1 MQNDLFPY
9 EDVKKMIYSTSEDF
23 ANNAFQNSRFFHI
36 ARNVSLLWIKWT
48 KKTLAETISHSGGK
62 NHSFDALTCVGKIA
76 VAEAVAAARREG
88 RQIICVLSPMF
99 TSQNLDDGFF
109 QRVRMVDNCFDST
122 ALRLYL
128 TIKHIDGII
137 VTCYDDMHYEIACS
151 DTLPMEDEI
160 WLIRL
165 GDATDLIYQ
174 HSIYNTLQPLLKTK
188 TRYIIDLHGAV
199 PEELIMMGDKR
210 KAEQLQPI
218 QQLVLNRAN
227 MVVCVSQAMR
237 RYVQRQAGDKDT
249 AILPCSELNILDKNY
264 SAEDAG
270 KIRAVYTG
278 GVQKWQNISLLHSVI
293 EATSSFADWT
303 IYTPS
308 PNEFFKGWKRG
319 KKISNLVVKSAS
331 HEEVMAALPSFD
343 YGFLLRD
350 EHVVNEVSCPTKLVE
365 YLCAGVI
372 PVLKS
377 AKIGDFKDLGMQY
390 VSVLDFAEGNIPN
403 FIRAENIKENNKL
416 ILKKLSQQRVIA
428 INEILKIDRRDE

>member
-36 ARNVSLLWIKWT
+36 ARNLSLLWIKWT
-48 KKTLAETISHSGGK
+48 KKTLAETIARSGGK
-62 NHSFDALTCVGKIA
+62 NHSFDALTCVGKVA
-76 VAEAVAAARREG
+76 VAEAVAAARREK
-88 RQIICVLSPMF
+88 RQIICILSPMF
-99 TSQNLDDGFF
+99 TSENLGDGFF

-137 VTCYDDMHYEIACS
+137 VSCYDDTHYEIACS
-151 DTLPMEDEI
+151 DTLPMENEN

-165 GDATDLIYQ
+165 ADATDLIYQ

-218 QQLVLNRAN
+218 QQMVLNRAS
-227 MVVCVSQAMR
+227 MVVCVSQAMC
-237 RYVQRQAGDKDT
+237 RYVQRQVGDKDT
-249 AILPCSELNILDKNY
+249 AILPCTELNILDRNY
-264 SAEDAG
+264 SAQDAG

-278 GVQKWQNISLLHSVI
+278 GVQKWQNISLLHSAI
-293 EATSSFADWT
+293 EETSCFVDWT

-308 PNEFFKGWKRG
+308 PNEFYKGWKRG
-319 KKISNLVVKSAS
+319 KKRSNLDVKSAS

-350 EHVVNEVSCPTKLVE
+350 EHVVNEVSCPTKMVE

-377 AKIGDFKDLGMQY
+377 AKIGDFADLGMQY
-390 VSVLDFAEGNIPN
+390 VNVDQFE
-403 FIRAENIKENNKL
+403 KD
-416 ILKKLSQQRVIA
+416 KLSDVNERQRMIRKNYEVVNLLCEQRKKGISL
-428 INEILKIDRRDE
+428 INNYIQ